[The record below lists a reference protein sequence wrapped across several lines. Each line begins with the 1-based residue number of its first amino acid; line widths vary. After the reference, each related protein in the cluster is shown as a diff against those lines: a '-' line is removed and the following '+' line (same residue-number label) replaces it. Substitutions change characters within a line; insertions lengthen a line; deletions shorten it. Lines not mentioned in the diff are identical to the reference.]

1 VSEGPPPGP
10 IGLAFLGCG
19 WATRLHSRTL
29 RGFRGDVRPFYASRD
44 STRAAEYSERFHGAG
59 SFGSY
64 EAALVSPNVHVV
76 LIATPPSSHLDLTL
90 RAIAAGKDVIVE
102 KPPFMSVADFDR
114 VDAAARA
121 AGRLVM
127 IAENYFYKP
136 VAETLREIIASG
148 DLGEVRF
155 ITVNALKRQKT
166 GDWRDD
172 PAMSGGG
179 AMFEAGVHWINFM
192 VNLGLQVSSVHA
204 FRAGAA
210 DGPDRSS
217 VVVVRYGNGAIGT
230 LAQSWEI
237 PSALK
242 GVRLSKVFGTIGSV
256 TFESNGV
263 FALERARRTRLL
275 FPGFRDMLGYRA
287 MFTDFFASLR
297 SRGQPRFSFALAR
310 RDLAYLEAMKP
321 DLG

>member
-1 VSEGPPPGP
+1 MSTAPSES

-29 RGFRGDVRPFYASRD
+29 RSFRGDVRCFYASRD
-44 STRAAEYSERFHGAG
+44 PARAAEYSERFHGSG

-64 EAALVSPNVHVV
+64 EAALVSPNVDVV

-102 KPPFMSVADFDR
+102 KPPFLSVADLDR
-114 VDAAARA
+114 VGDAARS

-136 VAETLREIIASG
+136 MAEALREIIASG

-155 ITVNALKRQKT
+155 VNVNALKRQKT

-192 VNLGLQVSSVHA
+192 VNLGLPVESISAV
-204 FRAGAA
+204 RAGPRG
-210 DGPDRSS
+210 GPDRSS
-217 VVVVRYGNGAIGT
+217 LVVVRYANGAVGT
-230 LAQSWEI
+230 LEQSWEI
-237 PSALK
+237 PSVLK
-242 GVRLSKVFGTIGSV
+242 GVRLSKIFGTIGSV

-263 FALERARRTRLL
+263 FAVQRSRRTRLF
-275 FPGFRDMLGYRA
+275 FPGLRDMLGYRA
-287 MFTDFFASLR
+287 MFGDFFGSLR
-297 SRGQPRFSFALAR
+297 TRAEPRFSFALAR
-310 RDLAYLEAMKP
+310 RDLAFLEMIKP
-321 DLG
+321 DLA